1 MFDLLKW
8 YSFTFAFI
16 QISKGLCFFSIVIV
30 KAVSVILPVRSLN
43 SAGLG
48 GGVLEALG
56 DKRSEKKENLK
67 FLT

>member
-1 MFDLLKW
+1 M
-8 YSFTFAFI
+8 
-16 QISKGLCFFSIVIV
+16 C
-30 KAVSVILPVRSLN
+30 VILPVRSLN

-67 FLT
+67 FFELNFLYSTTILYCTNI